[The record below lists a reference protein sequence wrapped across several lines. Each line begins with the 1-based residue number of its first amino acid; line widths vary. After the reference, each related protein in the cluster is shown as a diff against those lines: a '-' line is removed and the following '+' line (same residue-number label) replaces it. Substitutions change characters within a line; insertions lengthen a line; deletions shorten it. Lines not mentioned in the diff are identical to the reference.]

1 MTPIG
6 IMDTGVPLYVAVH
19 IIYIPYSPVPHTGTV
34 SHILILA
41 LHIYMCVYMCPYIY
55 ISPHKKNEAQK
66 CDSY

>member
-6 IMDTGVPLYVAVH
+6 IMDTSVPLYVAVH

-41 LHIYMCVYMCPYIY
+41 LYIY
-55 ISPHKKNEAQK
+55 VCEHVSIYIYFTSQEKRGSKM
-66 CDSY
+66 